1 MQDSDETNGLPQ
13 SPELLKPKPKA
24 EQSSEKGRVM
34 VTEAMRDIK
43 ETEQFVGHT
52 TSASGAELTA
62 ATDDALV
69 FVADETVKSA
79 DQDGVRTDVE
89 KVDIRKSLQ
98 AVVVEGAM
106 VESGNR
112 PTTSDNPIV
121 SLDKAGRDK
130 EVTAMIKE
138 LKAEG
143 AKLPTGEDVAL
154 MAELA
159 RINRVG
165 YGANVGTGDESG
177 DEKQVEQEQV
187 DEDENEPEPE
197 VDDGEPDLDSDDT
210 NEMRIKTRLKPK
222 RMTIKLLLTRL
233 RLTLM
238 LQGRNHRRQSRKR
251 IQTRLMRILRSNRA
265 TLSLIHLISWS
276 AGRRPSSLK
285 LAGWG

>member
-1 MQDSDETNGLPQ
+1 MQDSDETNALPQ
-13 SPELLKPKPKA
+13 SPELLKPKPKV

-79 DQDGVRTDVE
+79 DRDGVRTDTE

-106 VESGNR
+106 VESGNK

-143 AKLPTGEDVAL
+143 AKLPTGEDIAL

-177 DEKQVEQEQV
+177 DEQQAKQEQA
-187 DEDENEPEPE
+187 DEDKNEPDSE
-197 VDDGEPDLDSDDT
+197 VDDGEPDLNSDDT
-210 NEMRIKTRLKPK
+210 NKDKDEAEVKKDDDQTTADETEADLDTSEEELSTSESEEDSDETDVDSTVEPSDPK
-222 RMTIKLLLTRL
+222 SDPFDQLERWKAA
-233 RLTLM
+233 
-238 LQGRNHRRQSRKR
+238 K
-251 IQTRLMRILRSNRA
+251 
-265 TLSLIHLISWS
+265 
-276 AGRRPSSLK
+276 
-285 LAGWG
+285 

>member
-13 SPELLKPKPKA
+13 SPELLKPKPKI

-62 ATDDALV
+62 ATDDVLV

-106 VESGNR
+106 VESGNK

-165 YGANVGTGDESG
+165 YGANVGTSDESG
-177 DEKQVEQEQV
+177 DEKQARQEQV
-187 DEDENEPEPE
+187 DEDENEPESE
-197 VDDGEPDLDSDDT
+197 VNDGEPDLDSDDT
-210 NEMRIKTRLKPK
+210 DEDKGEAEAEKDDDQTTADETEADLDTSEEESSTSESEDDSDETDADSTVEPSDPKSDPFDQLERWKTAK
-222 RMTIKLLLTRL
+222 
-233 RLTLM
+233 
-238 LQGRNHRRQSRKR
+238 
-251 IQTRLMRILRSNRA
+251 
-265 TLSLIHLISWS
+265 
-276 AGRRPSSLK
+276 
-285 LAGWG
+285 

>member
-13 SPELLKPKPKA
+13 SPELLKPKPKI

-79 DQDGVRTDVE
+79 DQDGVRTDME

-106 VESGNR
+106 VESGNK

-165 YGANVGTGDESG
+165 YGANVGADDESD
-177 DEKQVEQEQV
+177 DEQQAKQEQM
-187 DEDENEPEPE
+187 DEDKNEPESE
-197 VDDGEPDLDSDDT
+197 VNDGEPDLDSDDT
-210 NEMRIKTRLKPK
+210 NRDRDKDEAEVKKDDDQATTDETKVDLDASEEESSTSESEEDPDETDADSTVEPSDPK
-222 RMTIKLLLTRL
+222 SDPFDQLERWKVA
-233 RLTLM
+233 
-238 LQGRNHRRQSRKR
+238 K
-251 IQTRLMRILRSNRA
+251 
-265 TLSLIHLISWS
+265 
-276 AGRRPSSLK
+276 
-285 LAGWG
+285 

>member
-1 MQDSDETNGLPQ
+1 MQDSDETNALPQ
-13 SPELLKPKPKA
+13 SPELLKSKPKV

-79 DQDGVRTDVE
+79 DQDGVRTDTE

-177 DEKQVEQEQV
+177 DEQQVEQEQV

-210 NEMRIKTRLKPK
+210 NEDKDEAEVKKDDDQTTADETEADLDAPGEESSTSESEEDSDETNADSAVEPSDPKSDPFDQLERWKTTK
-222 RMTIKLLLTRL
+222 
-233 RLTLM
+233 
-238 LQGRNHRRQSRKR
+238 
-251 IQTRLMRILRSNRA
+251 
-265 TLSLIHLISWS
+265 
-276 AGRRPSSLK
+276 
-285 LAGWG
+285 

>member
-1 MQDSDETNGLPQ
+1 MQDSDETNALPQ
-13 SPELLKPKPKA
+13 SPELLKSKPKV

-43 ETEQFVGHT
+43 ETEQFVEHT

-79 DQDGVRTDVE
+79 DQDGVRTDME

-106 VESGNR
+106 VESGNK

-165 YGANVGTGDESG
+165 YGASVGAGDEPDDG
-177 DEKQVEQEQV
+177 QRAKQEQA

-197 VDDGEPDLDSDDT
+197 VDDGEPDLDPDDT
-210 NEMRIKTRLKPK
+210 SGDKDETEAEKDDDQAATDETKADLDTSKEELSAPEPEEDSDETDADPVVDPSDPK
-222 RMTIKLLLTRL
+222 ADPFDQLERWK
-233 RLTLM
+233 
-238 LQGRNHRRQSRKR
+238 
-251 IQTRLMRILRSNRA
+251 A
-265 TLSLIHLISWS
+265 T
-276 AGRRPSSLK
+276 K
-285 LAGWG
+285 

>member
-1 MQDSDETNGLPQ
+1 MHDSDETNTLPQ
-13 SPELLKPKPKA
+13 SPELLKSKPKV

-34 VTEAMRDIK
+34 VSEAMRNIK

-79 DQDGVRTDVE
+79 DQDGMRTDME

-106 VESGNR
+106 VESGNK

-165 YGANVGTGDESG
+165 YGANVGAGDESD
-177 DEKQVEQEQV
+177 DEQRAKQEQA
-187 DEDENEPEPE
+187 DEDKNESEPE

-210 NEMRIKTRLKPK
+210 SEDKDETEAEKDDDQAATDETKADLDTSEEELSAPESEEDSDETDADPVVDPSDPK
-222 RMTIKLLLTRL
+222 ADPFDQLERWK
-233 RLTLM
+233 
-238 LQGRNHRRQSRKR
+238 
-251 IQTRLMRILRSNRA
+251 A
-265 TLSLIHLISWS
+265 T
-276 AGRRPSSLK
+276 K
-285 LAGWG
+285 

>member
-1 MQDSDETNGLPQ
+1 MQDSDETNALPQ
-13 SPELLKPKPKA
+13 SPELLKSKPKV

-79 DQDGVRTDVE
+79 DQDGMRTDME

-106 VESGNR
+106 VESGNK

-177 DEKQVEQEQV
+177 DEQQAKQEQV
-187 DEDENEPEPE
+187 DEDEPESE
-197 VDDGEPDLDSDDT
+197 VNDGEPDLGSDDT
-210 NEMRIKTRLKPK
+210 NEDKDEAEAEKDDDQTTADETETDLDAPEEESSTSESEEDSDETDADSTVEPSDPK
-222 RMTIKLLLTRL
+222 SDPFDQLERWKAA
-233 RLTLM
+233 
-238 LQGRNHRRQSRKR
+238 K
-251 IQTRLMRILRSNRA
+251 
-265 TLSLIHLISWS
+265 
-276 AGRRPSSLK
+276 
-285 LAGWG
+285 

>member
-1 MQDSDETNGLPQ
+1 ML
-13 SPELLKPKPKA
+13 
-24 EQSSEKGRVM
+24 
-34 VTEAMRDIK
+34 
-43 ETEQFVGHT
+43 
-52 TSASGAELTA
+52 AELTA

-79 DQDGVRTDVE
+79 DQDGMRTDME

-106 VESGNR
+106 VESGNK

-165 YGANVGTGDESG
+165 YGANVGAGDEPD
-177 DEKQVEQEQV
+177 DEQRAKQEQA
-187 DEDENEPEPE
+187 DEDKNENEPEPE
-197 VDDGEPDLDSDDT
+197 VDDGEPALDSDDT
-210 NEMRIKTRLKPK
+210 NKDKDEAEVKKDDDQTTADETEADLDTSEEESSTSESEKGSDETDADSTVEPSDPK
-222 RMTIKLLLTRL
+222 SDPFDQLEHWK
-233 RLTLM
+233 
-238 LQGRNHRRQSRKR
+238 
-251 IQTRLMRILRSNRA
+251 A
-265 TLSLIHLISWS
+265 T
-276 AGRRPSSLK
+276 K
-285 LAGWG
+285 

>member
-1 MQDSDETNGLPQ
+1 MQDSDETNDLPQ
-13 SPELLKPKPKA
+13 SPELLKPKPKV

-79 DQDGVRTDVE
+79 DQDGVRTDTE

-106 VESGNR
+106 VESGNK

-177 DEKQVEQEQV
+177 DEKQAKQEQV
-187 DEDENEPEPE
+187 DEDKSEPESE

-210 NEMRIKTRLKPK
+210 NEDKDEAEAEKDDDQTTADETEADLDASEEESSTSESEEDSDETDADSTVEPSDPK
-222 RMTIKLLLTRL
+222 SDPFDQLERWKAA
-233 RLTLM
+233 
-238 LQGRNHRRQSRKR
+238 K
-251 IQTRLMRILRSNRA
+251 
-265 TLSLIHLISWS
+265 
-276 AGRRPSSLK
+276 
-285 LAGWG
+285 

>member
-1 MQDSDETNGLPQ
+1 MQDSDETNALPQ
-13 SPELLKPKPKA
+13 SPELLKPKPKI

-52 TSASGAELTA
+52 TSASGVELTA

-79 DQDGVRTDVE
+79 DQDGVRTDTE

-106 VESGNR
+106 VESGNK

-165 YGANVGTGDESG
+165 YGANVGADDEPD
-177 DEKQVEQEQV
+177 DEQRAKQEQA
-187 DEDENEPEPE
+187 DEDKNEPGSEPE
-197 VDDGEPDLDSDDT
+197 SEVDNGEPDLDSDDT
-210 NEMRIKTRLKPK
+210 NRDRDKDETEAEEDDDQVAADETKADLDTSEEESSAPESEDDSDETDADSVVDPSDPK
-222 RMTIKLLLTRL
+222 SDPFDQLERWKAA
-233 RLTLM
+233 
-238 LQGRNHRRQSRKR
+238 K
-251 IQTRLMRILRSNRA
+251 
-265 TLSLIHLISWS
+265 
-276 AGRRPSSLK
+276 
-285 LAGWG
+285 

>member
-1 MQDSDETNGLPQ
+1 MQDSDETNDLLQ
-13 SPELLKPKPKA
+13 SPELLKPKPKV

-106 VESGNR
+106 VESGKK

-177 DEKQVEQEQV
+177 DEQQVKQERA
-187 DEDENEPEPE
+187 DEDENELE
-197 VDDGEPDLDSDDT
+197 VDDGEPDLDFDDT
-210 NEMRIKTRLKPK
+210 NEDKDEAEAEKDDDQTAAEETEADLDAPEEESSTSESEEDSDETDADSTVEPSDPK
-222 RMTIKLLLTRL
+222 SDPFDQLERWKAA
-233 RLTLM
+233 
-238 LQGRNHRRQSRKR
+238 K
-251 IQTRLMRILRSNRA
+251 
-265 TLSLIHLISWS
+265 
-276 AGRRPSSLK
+276 
-285 LAGWG
+285 

>member
-1 MQDSDETNGLPQ
+1 MQDSDETNDLSQ
-13 SPELLKPKPKA
+13 SPELLKPKPKI

-79 DQDGVRTDVE
+79 DQDGLRTDVE

-106 VESGNR
+106 VESGNK

-177 DEKQVEQEQV
+177 DEQQVKQEQV
-187 DEDENEPEPE
+187 DEDGAEAESE

-210 NEMRIKTRLKPK
+210 NEDKDEAEAEKDDDQTTADETEADLDAPEEESSTSESEEDSDEADADSTVEPSDPK
-222 RMTIKLLLTRL
+222 SDPFDQLGHWKAA
-233 RLTLM
+233 
-238 LQGRNHRRQSRKR
+238 K
-251 IQTRLMRILRSNRA
+251 
-265 TLSLIHLISWS
+265 
-276 AGRRPSSLK
+276 
-285 LAGWG
+285 

>member
-1 MQDSDETNGLPQ
+1 MQDSDETNALPQ
-13 SPELLKPKPKA
+13 SPELLKSKPKV

-79 DQDGVRTDVE
+79 DQDGVRTDTE

-106 VESGNR
+106 VESGNK

-138 LKAEG
+138 LKVEG

-177 DEKQVEQEQV
+177 DEKRDKQEQV
-187 DEDENEPEPE
+187 DEDKSEPESE
-197 VDDGEPDLDSDDT
+197 VNDGEPDLDSDDT
-210 NEMRIKTRLKPK
+210 NKDKDEAEAEKDDD
-222 RMTIKLLLTRL
+222 
-233 RLTLM
+233 
-238 LQGRNHRRQSRKR
+238 
-251 IQTRLMRILRSNRA
+251 QTTADETEADLDTSEEESSTSESEDDSDETDA
-265 TLSLIHLISWS
+265 DSTVE
-276 AGRRPSSLK
+276 PSDSKSDPFDQLERWK
-285 LAGWG
+285 AVK

>member
-1 MQDSDETNGLPQ
+1 MQDSDETNALPQ
-13 SPELLKPKPKA
+13 SPELLKSKPKV

-34 VTEAMRDIK
+34 VTEAMRNIK

-52 TSASGAELTA
+52 TSTSGAELTA

-79 DQDGVRTDVE
+79 DQDGVRTDME

-106 VESGNR
+106 VESGNK

-165 YGANVGTGDESG
+165 YGANVGTGDEPD
-177 DEKQVEQEQV
+177 DEQRAKQEQA
-187 DEDENEPEPE
+187 DEDKNESEPE
-197 VDDGEPDLDSDDT
+197 VDDGELDLDSDDT
-210 NEMRIKTRLKPK
+210 SEDKDETEAKKDDDQAATDETKADLDVSGEELSAPESEEDSDETDADPVVDPSDPK
-222 RMTIKLLLTRL
+222 ADPFDQLERWK
-233 RLTLM
+233 
-238 LQGRNHRRQSRKR
+238 
-251 IQTRLMRILRSNRA
+251 A
-265 TLSLIHLISWS
+265 T
-276 AGRRPSSLK
+276 K
-285 LAGWG
+285 

>member
-1 MQDSDETNGLPQ
+1 MQDSDETNALPQ
-13 SPELLKPKPKA
+13 SPELLKPKPKV

-79 DQDGVRTDVE
+79 DQDGMRTDME

-106 VESGNR
+106 VESGNK

-165 YGANVGTGDESG
+165 YGANVGADDESD
-177 DEKQVEQEQV
+177 DEQQAKQEQM
-187 DEDENEPEPE
+187 DEDKSEPGSE
-197 VDDGEPDLDSDDT
+197 VNDGEPDLDSDNT
-210 NEMRIKTRLKPK
+210 NEDKDEAEAEKDDDQTTADETEADLDTSEEESSTSESEEDSDETSVDHAVDPSDPKTDPFDQLERWK
-222 RMTIKLLLTRL
+222 
-233 RLTLM
+233 
-238 LQGRNHRRQSRKR
+238 
-251 IQTRLMRILRSNRA
+251 A
-265 TLSLIHLISWS
+265 T
-276 AGRRPSSLK
+276 K
-285 LAGWG
+285 

>member
-13 SPELLKPKPKA
+13 SPELLKPKPKI

-34 VTEAMRDIK
+34 VTEAMRDIR

-79 DQDGVRTDVE
+79 DQDGVRTDME

-106 VESGNR
+106 VESGNK

-165 YGANVGTGDESG
+165 YGANVGAGDESD
-177 DEKQVEQEQV
+177 DEQRAKQERV
-187 DEDENEPEPE
+187 DEDENEPESE
-197 VDDGEPDLDSDDT
+197 VDNGEPDLDSDDT
-210 NEMRIKTRLKPK
+210 NEDKDEAEAEKDDDQTTADETEADLDASEEESSTSESEEDSDETDADSTVEPSDPK
-222 RMTIKLLLTRL
+222 SDPFDQLERWKAA
-233 RLTLM
+233 
-238 LQGRNHRRQSRKR
+238 K
-251 IQTRLMRILRSNRA
+251 
-265 TLSLIHLISWS
+265 
-276 AGRRPSSLK
+276 
-285 LAGWG
+285 

>member
-1 MQDSDETNGLPQ
+1 MQDSDDTNGLPQ
-13 SPELLKPKPKA
+13 SPELLKPKPKI

-43 ETEQFVGHT
+43 ETERFVGHT

-106 VESGNR
+106 VESGNK

-187 DEDENEPEPE
+187 DEDENESESE
-197 VDDGEPDLDSDDT
+197 VDDGEPDLDSDNANKDKDEAEVKKDDDQT
-210 NEMRIKTRLKPK
+210 TTDETEADLDISEEESSTSESEEDSDETDADSTVEPNDPK
-222 RMTIKLLLTRL
+222 SDPFDQLERWKAA
-233 RLTLM
+233 
-238 LQGRNHRRQSRKR
+238 K
-251 IQTRLMRILRSNRA
+251 
-265 TLSLIHLISWS
+265 
-276 AGRRPSSLK
+276 
-285 LAGWG
+285 

>member
-13 SPELLKPKPKA
+13 SPELLKPKPKV

-79 DQDGVRTDVE
+79 DQDGVRTDME

-106 VESGNR
+106 VESGNK

-177 DEKQVEQEQV
+177 DEQQVKQEQV
-187 DEDENEPEPE
+187 DEDGNEPEPE
-197 VDDGEPDLDSDDT
+197 VDNGEPDLDSDDT
-210 NEMRIKTRLKPK
+210 NEDKDEAEAEKDDDQTTADETEADPDASEEESSTSESEEDPDETDADSTVEPSDPK
-222 RMTIKLLLTRL
+222 SDPFDQLGHWKAA
-233 RLTLM
+233 
-238 LQGRNHRRQSRKR
+238 K
-251 IQTRLMRILRSNRA
+251 
-265 TLSLIHLISWS
+265 
-276 AGRRPSSLK
+276 
-285 LAGWG
+285 

>member
-1 MQDSDETNGLPQ
+1 MQDSDETNALPQ
-13 SPELLKPKPKA
+13 SPELLKSKPKV

-79 DQDGVRTDVE
+79 DQDGMRTDME

-106 VESGNR
+106 VESGNK

-165 YGANVGTGDESG
+165 YGANVGTGDESV
-177 DEKQVEQEQV
+177 DEKQTKQKQV
-187 DEDENEPEPE
+187 DEDKSEPESE

-210 NEMRIKTRLKPK
+210 NEDKDEAEAEKDDDQTTAEETEADLDAPEEESSTSESEEDPDETDADSAVEPSDPK
-222 RMTIKLLLTRL
+222 SDPFDQLEHWKAA
-233 RLTLM
+233 
-238 LQGRNHRRQSRKR
+238 K
-251 IQTRLMRILRSNRA
+251 
-265 TLSLIHLISWS
+265 
-276 AGRRPSSLK
+276 
-285 LAGWG
+285 

>member
-1 MQDSDETNGLPQ
+1 MQDSDETNSLPQ
-13 SPELLKPKPKA
+13 SPELLKPKPKI

-43 ETEQFVGHT
+43 ETEQFVGRT

-177 DEKQVEQEQV
+177 DEEQVKQEQV
-187 DEDENEPEPE
+187 DEDENEPESE

-210 NEMRIKTRLKPK
+210 NEDKDEAEAEKDDDQTTADETEADLDASEEESSTSESEEDSDETDADSTVEPSDPK
-222 RMTIKLLLTRL
+222 SDPFDQLERWKAA
-233 RLTLM
+233 
-238 LQGRNHRRQSRKR
+238 K
-251 IQTRLMRILRSNRA
+251 
-265 TLSLIHLISWS
+265 
-276 AGRRPSSLK
+276 
-285 LAGWG
+285 

>member
-1 MQDSDETNGLPQ
+1 MQDSDETNALPQ
-13 SPELLKPKPKA
+13 SPELLKSKPKV

-52 TSASGAELTA
+52 TSTSGAELTA

-69 FVADETVKSA
+69 FVADETVRSA
-79 DQDGVRTDVE
+79 DQDGVRTDME

-106 VESGNR
+106 VESGNK

-165 YGANVGTGDESG
+165 YGANVGAGDEPD
-177 DEKQVEQEQV
+177 DELRAKQEQP
-187 DEDENEPEPE
+187 DDDKNEPESE
-197 VDDGEPDLDSDDT
+197 VDSGEPDLDSDDT
-210 NEMRIKTRLKPK
+210 NRDGDKDETEAEKDDDQAATDETKSDLDTSEEELSAPESEEDSDETDIDPVVDPSDPK
-222 RMTIKLLLTRL
+222 SDPFDQLEHWKVTK
-233 RLTLM
+233 
-238 LQGRNHRRQSRKR
+238 
-251 IQTRLMRILRSNRA
+251 
-265 TLSLIHLISWS
+265 
-276 AGRRPSSLK
+276 
-285 LAGWG
+285 

>member
-13 SPELLKPKPKA
+13 SPELLKPKPKV

-79 DQDGVRTDVE
+79 DQDGVRTDTE

-106 VESGNR
+106 VESGNK

-177 DEKQVEQEQV
+177 DEQQVKQERA
-187 DEDENEPEPE
+187 DEDENELE
-197 VDDGEPDLDSDDT
+197 VDDGEPDLDLDDT
-210 NEMRIKTRLKPK
+210 NEEKDEAEAEKDDDQTAAEETEADLDAPEEESSTSESEEDSDETDADSTVEPSDPK
-222 RMTIKLLLTRL
+222 SDPFDQLERWKAA
-233 RLTLM
+233 
-238 LQGRNHRRQSRKR
+238 K
-251 IQTRLMRILRSNRA
+251 
-265 TLSLIHLISWS
+265 
-276 AGRRPSSLK
+276 
-285 LAGWG
+285 

>member
-1 MQDSDETNGLPQ
+1 MQDSDETNALPR
-13 SPELLKPKPKA
+13 SPELLKSKTKV

-79 DQDGVRTDVE
+79 DQDGVRTDME

-106 VESGNR
+106 VESGNK

-165 YGANVGTGDESG
+165 YGASVGAGDEPDDG
-177 DEKQVEQEQV
+177 QRAKQEQA

-197 VDDGEPDLDSDDT
+197 VDDGEPDLDPDDT
-210 NEMRIKTRLKPK
+210 SGDKDETEAEKDDDQAATDETKADLDTSKEELSAPEPEEDSDETDADPVVDPSDPK
-222 RMTIKLLLTRL
+222 ADPFDQLERWK
-233 RLTLM
+233 
-238 LQGRNHRRQSRKR
+238 
-251 IQTRLMRILRSNRA
+251 A
-265 TLSLIHLISWS
+265 T
-276 AGRRPSSLK
+276 K
-285 LAGWG
+285 

>member
-13 SPELLKPKPKA
+13 SPELLKSKPKV

-79 DQDGVRTDVE
+79 DQDGVRTDTE

-106 VESGNR
+106 VESGNK

-177 DEKQVEQEQV
+177 DEQRAKQEQA
-187 DEDENEPEPE
+187 DEDKNEPEPE
-197 VDDGEPDLDSDDT
+197 VDDGEPDLGSDDT
-210 NEMRIKTRLKPK
+210 NRDRDKDETEAEKDNDQTTADETEADLDTSEEESSTSESEDDSDETDADSTVEPSDPKSDPFDQLERWKTAK
-222 RMTIKLLLTRL
+222 
-233 RLTLM
+233 
-238 LQGRNHRRQSRKR
+238 
-251 IQTRLMRILRSNRA
+251 
-265 TLSLIHLISWS
+265 
-276 AGRRPSSLK
+276 
-285 LAGWG
+285 

>member
-13 SPELLKPKPKA
+13 SPELLKSKPKV

-79 DQDGVRTDVE
+79 DQDGMRTDME

-106 VESGNR
+106 VESGNK

-165 YGANVGTGDESG
+165 YGANVGTGDESD
-177 DEKQVEQEQV
+177 DEQQAKQEQM
-187 DEDENEPEPE
+187 DDDKSEPESE
-197 VDDGEPDLDSDDT
+197 VNDGEPDLDSDDT
-210 NEMRIKTRLKPK
+210 NRDRDKDEAEVKKDDDQTTADEAEVDLDTSEEESSTSESEEDSDETDADSTVEPSDPK
-222 RMTIKLLLTRL
+222 SDPFDQLERWKAA
-233 RLTLM
+233 
-238 LQGRNHRRQSRKR
+238 K
-251 IQTRLMRILRSNRA
+251 
-265 TLSLIHLISWS
+265 
-276 AGRRPSSLK
+276 
-285 LAGWG
+285 

>member
-1 MQDSDETNGLPQ
+1 MQDSDETNALPQ
-13 SPELLKPKPKA
+13 SPELLKSKPKV

-79 DQDGVRTDVE
+79 DQDGVRTDTE

-106 VESGNR
+106 VESGNK

-165 YGANVGTGDESG
+165 YGADVGADDESG
-177 DEKQVEQEQV
+177 DEQQAKQEQM
-187 DEDENEPEPE
+187 DEDKNEPESE
-197 VDDGEPDLDSDDT
+197 VNGGEPDLDSDDT
-210 NEMRIKTRLKPK
+210 NRDRDKDETEAEKDDDQTTADEAEADLDTSEEESLMSESEDDSDETDADSTVEPSDPK
-222 RMTIKLLLTRL
+222 SDPFDQLERWKAA
-233 RLTLM
+233 
-238 LQGRNHRRQSRKR
+238 K
-251 IQTRLMRILRSNRA
+251 
-265 TLSLIHLISWS
+265 
-276 AGRRPSSLK
+276 
-285 LAGWG
+285 

>member
-13 SPELLKPKPKA
+13 SPELLKPKPKV

-79 DQDGVRTDVE
+79 DRDGVRTDTE

-106 VESGNR
+106 VESGNK

-177 DEKQVEQEQV
+177 DEQQAKQEQA
-187 DEDENEPEPE
+187 DEDKNEPDSE
-197 VDDGEPDLDSDDT
+197 VDDGEPDLNSDDT
-210 NEMRIKTRLKPK
+210 NKDKDEAEVKKDDDQTTADETEADLDTSEEELSTSESEEDSDETDADSTVEPSDPK
-222 RMTIKLLLTRL
+222 SDPFDQLERWKAA
-233 RLTLM
+233 
-238 LQGRNHRRQSRKR
+238 K
-251 IQTRLMRILRSNRA
+251 
-265 TLSLIHLISWS
+265 
-276 AGRRPSSLK
+276 
-285 LAGWG
+285 

>member
-1 MQDSDETNGLPQ
+1 MQDSGETNDLPQ
-13 SPELLKPKPKA
+13 SPELLKPKPKV

-34 VTEAMRDIK
+34 VTEAMRDIR

-79 DQDGVRTDVE
+79 DQDGVRTDME

-106 VESGNR
+106 VESGNK

-177 DEKQVEQEQV
+177 DEKQAKQERV
-187 DEDENEPEPE
+187 DEDKSEPESE
-197 VDDGEPDLDSDDT
+197 VNDGEPDLDSDNT
-210 NEMRIKTRLKPK
+210 NEDKDEAEAEKDDDQTTADETEADLDTPEEESSTSESEEDSDETDADSTVEPNDPK
-222 RMTIKLLLTRL
+222 SDPFDQLDRWK
-233 RLTLM
+233 
-238 LQGRNHRRQSRKR
+238 
-251 IQTRLMRILRSNRA
+251 A
-265 TLSLIHLISWS
+265 T
-276 AGRRPSSLK
+276 K
-285 LAGWG
+285 

>member
-1 MQDSDETNGLPQ
+1 MQDSDETNALPQ
-13 SPELLKPKPKA
+13 SPELLKSKPKV

-79 DQDGVRTDVE
+79 DQDGMRTDME
-89 KVDIRKSLQ
+89 EVDIRKSLQ

-106 VESGNR
+106 VESGNKL
-112 PTTSDNPIV
+112 TTSDNPIV

-165 YGANVGTGDESG
+165 YGANMGAGDESD
-177 DEKQVEQEQV
+177 DERRSKQEQA
-187 DEDENEPEPE
+187 DEDNNEPEPE

-210 NEMRIKTRLKPK
+210 NRDGDKDETEAEKDDDQATTDETKADLDTSEEELSAPESEEDSDETDADSTVEPSDPK
-222 RMTIKLLLTRL
+222 SDPFDQLEHWKAA
-233 RLTLM
+233 
-238 LQGRNHRRQSRKR
+238 K
-251 IQTRLMRILRSNRA
+251 
-265 TLSLIHLISWS
+265 
-276 AGRRPSSLK
+276 
-285 LAGWG
+285 

>member
-13 SPELLKPKPKA
+13 SPELLKPKPKV

-98 AVVVEGAM
+98 AVIVEGAM
-106 VESGNR
+106 VESGNK

-165 YGANVGTGDESG
+165 YGANVGAGDEPD
-177 DEKQVEQEQV
+177 DEQRAKQEQA
-187 DEDENEPEPE
+187 DEDKNEPGSE
-197 VDDGEPDLDSDDT
+197 VDSGEPDLGSDDT
-210 NEMRIKTRLKPK
+210 SEDKDETEAEKDDDQAATDETEADLNTSEEESSTSESEEDSDETDVDSTVEPSDPK
-222 RMTIKLLLTRL
+222 SDPFDQLERWK
-233 RLTLM
+233 
-238 LQGRNHRRQSRKR
+238 
-251 IQTRLMRILRSNRA
+251 A
-265 TLSLIHLISWS
+265 T
-276 AGRRPSSLK
+276 K
-285 LAGWG
+285 

>member
-1 MQDSDETNGLPQ
+1 MQDSDETNDLLQ
-13 SPELLKPKPKA
+13 SPELLKPKPKV

-106 VESGNR
+106 VESGKK

-177 DEKQVEQEQV
+177 DEQQVKQERA
-187 DEDENEPEPE
+187 DEDENELE
-197 VDDGEPDLDSDDT
+197 VDDGEPDLDFDDT
-210 NEMRIKTRLKPK
+210 NEDKDEAEAEKDDDQTAAEETEADLDISEEESSTSESEEDSDETDADSTVEPNDPK
-222 RMTIKLLLTRL
+222 SDPFDQLERWKAA
-233 RLTLM
+233 
-238 LQGRNHRRQSRKR
+238 K
-251 IQTRLMRILRSNRA
+251 
-265 TLSLIHLISWS
+265 
-276 AGRRPSSLK
+276 
-285 LAGWG
+285 

>member
-13 SPELLKPKPKA
+13 SPELLKPKPKV

-79 DQDGVRTDVE
+79 DQDGVRTDTE

-106 VESGNR
+106 VESGNK

-177 DEKQVEQEQV
+177 DGKQAKQEQV
-187 DEDENEPEPE
+187 DEDKSEPESE
-197 VDDGEPDLDSDDT
+197 VDDGGPDLDSDDT
-210 NEMRIKTRLKPK
+210 NEDKDEAEAEKDDDQTTADETEADLDTSEEESSTSESEEDPDETDADSTVEPSDPK
-222 RMTIKLLLTRL
+222 SDPFDQLERWKVA
-233 RLTLM
+233 
-238 LQGRNHRRQSRKR
+238 K
-251 IQTRLMRILRSNRA
+251 
-265 TLSLIHLISWS
+265 
-276 AGRRPSSLK
+276 
-285 LAGWG
+285 

>member
-1 MQDSDETNGLPQ
+1 MQDSDETNALPQ
-13 SPELLKPKPKA
+13 SPELLKSKPKV

-52 TSASGAELTA
+52 TSTSGAELTA

-79 DQDGVRTDVE
+79 DQDGVRTDME

-106 VESGNR
+106 VESGNK

-165 YGANVGTGDESG
+165 YGANVGTGDEPD
-177 DEKQVEQEQV
+177 DEQRQA
-187 DEDENEPEPE
+187 DEDKNEPESE
-197 VDDGEPDLDSDDT
+197 VDNGEPDLDSDDT
-210 NEMRIKTRLKPK
+210 NRDREKDETEAEKDNDQAATDETKADLDTSEEELSAPESEEDSDETDADPVVDPSDPK
-222 RMTIKLLLTRL
+222 SDPFDQLEHWK
-233 RLTLM
+233 
-238 LQGRNHRRQSRKR
+238 
-251 IQTRLMRILRSNRA
+251 A
-265 TLSLIHLISWS
+265 T
-276 AGRRPSSLK
+276 K
-285 LAGWG
+285 

>member
-1 MQDSDETNGLPQ
+1 MQDSDETNALPQ
-13 SPELLKPKPKA
+13 SPELLKSKPKV

-43 ETEQFVGHT
+43 ETERFVGHT

-79 DQDGVRTDVE
+79 DQDGMRTDME

-106 VESGNR
+106 VESGNK

-165 YGANVGTGDESG
+165 YGANVGTGDESD
-177 DEKQVEQEQV
+177 DERRAKQEQA
-187 DEDENEPEPE
+187 DEDKNEPEPESE

-210 NEMRIKTRLKPK
+210 NEDKDEAETEKDNDQAATDETKADLDTSEEELSAPEPEEDSDETDTDPVVDPSDPK
-222 RMTIKLLLTRL
+222 ADPFDQLERWK
-233 RLTLM
+233 
-238 LQGRNHRRQSRKR
+238 
-251 IQTRLMRILRSNRA
+251 A
-265 TLSLIHLISWS
+265 T
-276 AGRRPSSLK
+276 K
-285 LAGWG
+285 

>member
-79 DQDGVRTDVE
+79 DQDGVRTDME

-106 VESGNR
+106 VESGKK

-177 DEKQVEQEQV
+177 DEQQVKQEQV
-187 DEDENEPEPE
+187 DEDENEPDPE
-197 VDDGEPDLDSDDT
+197 VDDGEPDLDSDNT
-210 NEMRIKTRLKPK
+210 NEDKDEAEAEKDDDQTTADETEADLDASEEESSTSESEEDSDETDADSTVEPSDPK
-222 RMTIKLLLTRL
+222 SDPFDQLERWKAA
-233 RLTLM
+233 
-238 LQGRNHRRQSRKR
+238 K
-251 IQTRLMRILRSNRA
+251 
-265 TLSLIHLISWS
+265 
-276 AGRRPSSLK
+276 
-285 LAGWG
+285 

>member
-1 MQDSDETNGLPQ
+1 MQDSDETNTLPQ
-13 SPELLKPKPKA
+13 SPELLKSKPKV

-79 DQDGVRTDVE
+79 DQDGMRTDME

-106 VESGNR
+106 VESGNK

-165 YGANVGTGDESG
+165 YGANVGAGDESD
-177 DEKQVEQEQV
+177 DEQRAKQEQA
-187 DEDENEPEPE
+187 DEDKNESEPE
-197 VDDGEPDLDSDDT
+197 VDNGEPDLDSDDT
-210 NEMRIKTRLKPK
+210 NRDRDKDETEAKKDDD
-222 RMTIKLLLTRL
+222 
-233 RLTLM
+233 
-238 LQGRNHRRQSRKR
+238 QA
-251 IQTRLMRILRSNRA
+251 A
-265 TLSLIHLISWS
+265 TDETEADLDTSEEELSAPESEGDS
-276 AGRRPSSLK
+276 DETDADSVVDPSDPESDPFDQLERWK
-285 LAGWG
+285 ATK

>member
-1 MQDSDETNGLPQ
+1 MQDSDETNDLPQ
-13 SPELLKPKPKA
+13 SPELLKPKPKV

-34 VTEAMRDIK
+34 VTEAMRDIR

-79 DQDGVRTDVE
+79 DQDGVRTDTE

-106 VESGNR
+106 VESGNK

-177 DEKQVEQEQV
+177 DEKQAKQEQV
-187 DEDENEPEPE
+187 DEDKSEPESE
-197 VDDGEPDLDSDDT
+197 VDNGEPDLDSDDT
-210 NEMRIKTRLKPK
+210 NEDKDEAEAEKDDDQTTADETEADLDNSEEESSTSESEDDSDETDADSTVEPSDPK
-222 RMTIKLLLTRL
+222 SDPFDQLERWK
-233 RLTLM
+233 
-238 LQGRNHRRQSRKR
+238 
-251 IQTRLMRILRSNRA
+251 A
-265 TLSLIHLISWS
+265 T
-276 AGRRPSSLK
+276 K
-285 LAGWG
+285 

>member
-79 DQDGVRTDVE
+79 DQDGVRTDTE

-106 VESGNR
+106 VESGNK

-177 DEKQVEQEQV
+177 DEKQAKQERV
-187 DEDENEPEPE
+187 DEDKSEPESE
-197 VDDGEPDLDSDDT
+197 VNDGEPDLDSDNT
-210 NEMRIKTRLKPK
+210 NEAKDEAEAETDDDQTTADETEADLDTPEEESSTSESEEDSDETDADSTVEPNDPK
-222 RMTIKLLLTRL
+222 SDPFDQLEHWKAA
-233 RLTLM
+233 
-238 LQGRNHRRQSRKR
+238 K
-251 IQTRLMRILRSNRA
+251 
-265 TLSLIHLISWS
+265 
-276 AGRRPSSLK
+276 
-285 LAGWG
+285 

>member
-1 MQDSDETNGLPQ
+1 MQDSDETNDLLQ
-13 SPELLKPKPKA
+13 SPELLKPKPKV

-79 DQDGVRTDVE
+79 NQDGVRTDVE

-106 VESGNR
+106 VESGKK

-177 DEKQVEQEQV
+177 DEKQAKQEQV
-187 DEDENEPEPE
+187 DEDKSEPEPE
-197 VDDGEPDLDSDDT
+197 VNDGEPDLDSDNT
-210 NEMRIKTRLKPK
+210 NEDKDEAEAEKDDDQTTADETEADLNTSEEESSTSESEEDPDETDADSTVEPSDPK
-222 RMTIKLLLTRL
+222 SDPFDQLERWKAA
-233 RLTLM
+233 
-238 LQGRNHRRQSRKR
+238 K
-251 IQTRLMRILRSNRA
+251 
-265 TLSLIHLISWS
+265 
-276 AGRRPSSLK
+276 
-285 LAGWG
+285 